1 MKLKIAIEGK
11 TYEVEVEI
19 LEGGDAFLL
28 PSAAGG
34 GRPLNVGRAERRA
47 PASSAPAAAPRPAA
61 PVAGGKG
68 ACVSPLAGNIWKV
81 LVEAG
86 QKVEVDEPVVIIE
99 AMKMETVIAAPMAGT
114 VKGVFV
120 KPGDAVKLNAVLV
133 EIE

>member
-19 LEGGDAFLL
+19 LEGGESFLL
-28 PSAAGG
+28 PSGSAGG
-34 GRPLNVGRAERRA
+34 ARPMNYARTERKAA
-47 PASSAPAAAPRPAA
+47 PAPAAAPRPAA

-81 LVEAG
+81 LVEEG

-114 VKGVFV
+114 VKAIYV
-120 KPGDAVKLNAVLV
+120 KPGDAVKLNQVLV
-133 EIE
+133 ELE

>member
-34 GRPLNVGRAERRA
+34 GRPLNIGRTERRA
-47 PASSAPAAAPRPAA
+47 PASAPAVAPRPSAPA
-61 PVAGGKG
+61 AGGKG

-81 LVEAG
+81 LVEEG

-120 KPGDAVKLNAVLV
+120 KPGDAVKLNTVLV

>member
-1 MKLKIAIEGK
+1 MKLKIGIEGK

-19 LEGGDAFLL
+19 LEGGESFLL
-28 PSAAGG
+28 PSASGG
-34 GRPLNVGRAERRA
+34 VRPLNVGRTERRA
-47 PASSAPAAAPRPAA
+47 PAPPAPAAAPRPAA
-61 PVAGGKG
+61 PAAVGKG

-81 LVEAG
+81 LVEVG

-114 VKGVFV
+114 VKAIHV
-120 KPGDAVKLNAVLV
+120 KPGDAVKLNQVLV

>member
-19 LEGGDAFLL
+19 LEGQEAFLL

-34 GRPLNVGRAERRA
+34 VRPLNIGRTERRA
-47 PASSAPAAAPRPAA
+47 ASPAPSRPSAPAPT
-61 PVAGGKG
+61 GKG

-81 LVEAG
+81 LVEEG

-114 VKGVFV
+114 VKAVHV

>member
-34 GRPLNVGRAERRA
+34 GRPLNIGRTERRA
-47 PASSAPAAAPRPAA
+47 PAAAPVAAPRPAA
-61 PVAGGKG
+61 PAAGGKG

-81 LVEAG
+81 LVEEG

-114 VKGVFV
+114 VKAVYV
-120 KPGDAVKLNAVLV
+120 KPGDAVKLNHVLV

>member
-34 GRPLNVGRAERRA
+34 GRPLNYGRTERRA
-47 PASSAPAAAPRPAA
+47 SAPAPAAAPRPAA
-61 PVAGGKG
+61 PATVGKG

-81 LVEAG
+81 LVEEG

-114 VKGVFV
+114 VKAVHV
-120 KPGDAVKLNAVLV
+120 KPGDAVKLNHVLV